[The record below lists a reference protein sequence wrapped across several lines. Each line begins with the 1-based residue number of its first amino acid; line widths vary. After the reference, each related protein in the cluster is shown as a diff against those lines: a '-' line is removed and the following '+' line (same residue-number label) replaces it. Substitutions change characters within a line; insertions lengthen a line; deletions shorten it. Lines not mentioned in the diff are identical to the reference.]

1 MDLGGWQIFRLSGT
15 GSVGA
20 TIRLYIEQYV
30 KDASKTGL
38 QAKEVMAPLVS
49 NSTIASILHSTV
61 TIVIAFRRQNWDVR
75 MDFGIRSSWLYID
88 VSCYLLVYNIL
99 CFPTTITNHH
109 VVTKVLIHIFVI
121 LDKSLNKLVH
131 TNVLSC
137 WAFHMSCVDFC

>member
-75 MDFGIRSSWLYID
+75 MGFVHTC
-88 VSCYLLVYNIL
+88 VSFNGQVCLHLLVGCRL
-99 CFPTTITNHH
+99 RWH
-109 VVTKVLIHIFVI
+109 
-121 LDKSLNKLVH
+121 
-131 TNVLSC
+131 
-137 WAFHMSCVDFC
+137 